1 MLSKLSI
8 NAKLLLIVA
17 ALTLTSVVV
26 AWVTLDAMHRAMVSE
41 RLSKLNALT
50 ETSVNA
56 AQAYNQRVT
65 DGEMTRDEA
74 IQEWA
79 KVVSAMTY
87 EGKEYLF
94 AWDRKGNAI
103 AHIRPDLLGKNLW
116 DLQDPTGKYL
126 IRDLWKVALA
136 SEQGGRYD
144 YLWPPAKDE
153 TPIAKVSWARY
164 VEPFD
169 LMVGTGVF
177 IEDLDA
183 AFREQMITVVIVIAV
198 LAGFSILIALLIAR
212 DIAGSL
218 GRVAKVMQRMNDGDL
233 DVDVPDQDRRDAVGT
248 ISRALDVL
256 RAGAKEASALREQQA
271 ETKALAER
279 QRKEQLARIAEEF
292 RASVESVVGKVS
304 KASEEVRAA
313 ANNMSDMAQSTQQQ
327 AGEASAATSESSEN
341 VATVATATEELIA
354 SIQEIGRQ
362 TASARSVSE
371 DAVGATE
378 RSEQTVQGLVEAAQ
392 KIGDVLGLIAEI
404 AEQTNL
410 LALNATIEAARAGE
424 AGKGFAVVASEVKA
438 LAQQTQRATDD
449 INSHIDGIRKA
460 VGDAAGEMSNIRDV
474 ISDVSRSA
482 TAISAAIEQQA
493 AATQEISRSIQQAA
507 SGTEQVSS
515 NVAAVTD
522 TARNAG
528 QVAEHLL
535 TAANALTQDS
545 VVLRDQVTKFLNS
558 LSEQQN

>member
-1 MLSKLSI
+1 
-8 NAKLLLIVA
+8 
-17 ALTLTSVVV
+17 
-26 AWVTLDAMHRAMVSE
+26 
-41 RLSKLNALT
+41 
-50 ETSVNA
+50 
-56 AQAYNQRVT
+56 
-65 DGEMTRDEA
+65 
-74 IQEWA
+74 
-79 KVVSAMTY
+79 
-87 EGKEYLF
+87 
-94 AWDRKGNAI
+94 
-103 AHIRPDLLGKNLW
+103 
-116 DLQDPTGKYL
+116 
-126 IRDLWKVALA
+126 
-136 SEQGGRYD
+136 
-144 YLWPPAKDE
+144 
-153 TPIAKVSWARY
+153 
-164 VEPFD
+164 
-169 LMVGTGVF
+169 MVGTGVF

-183 AFREQMITVVIVIAV
+183 AFREQMITVVIVIVV

-233 DVDVPDQDRRDAVGT
+233 DVGVPDQDRRDAVGS